1 MIPLSVLT
9 RNQTKGFG
17 LEISGERKWV
27 REREKR
33 ELDKGA
39 WGRQLAKGEASDQS
53 TPEQRDQS
61 DEMRS
66 RAVSQDESAFQ

>member
-1 MIPLSVLT
+1 MT
-9 RNQTKGFG
+9 GGRKGTP
-17 LEISGERKWV
+17 V
-27 REREKR
+27 R

-39 WGRQLAKGEASDQS
+39 GRRQLAKSDASDQS

-66 RAVSQDESAFQ
+66 RAVREDESR